1 VNSSHE
7 SIFAGKILGLSD
19 PILRKKLL
27 EMIAH
32 DETVRDELGGTG
44 ELFVGYHSRM
54 AEVHRQNAKLLDEI
68 VAQHG
73 WPDED
78 IAGKDG
84 AEAAWRM
91 VQHAIDLPDF
101 QRRMFAKLLE
111 AAVEGRI
118 ERWQPAFLE
127 DRIRALEGR
136 PQKYGTQFDWD
147 ENGEM
152 SPYPEIEDPSIL
164 NELRASVGL
173 PPLDQAI
180 ARHREAIKHSGE
192 PVPKDIHKRRAEMK
206 VVFVPLQ
213 FELESY
219 S

>member
-1 VNSSHE
+1 MLR
-7 SIFAGKILGLSD
+7 IKI
-19 PILRKKLL
+19 L
-27 EMIAH
+27 EMIR
-32 DETVRDELGGTG
+32 RDEGVREELSRTG
-44 ELFVGYHSRM
+44 ELFVGYHPRM
-54 AEVHRQNAKLLDEI
+54 AEVHRQNAKQLDEI

-84 AEAAWRM
+84 SEAAWRI
-91 VQHAIDLPDF
+91 VQHAIDQPDF

-111 AAVEGRI
+111 ASAEGRV

-136 PQKYGTQFDWD
+136 RQKYGTQFDWD

-152 SPYPEIEDPSIL
+152 SPYPEIEDPSIV

-173 PPLDQAI
+173 PPLEQAI
-180 ARHREAIKHSGE
+180 ARQREAIKESNE
-192 PVPKDIHKRRAEMK
+192 PVPADIKKRRAEMETWARSVGWIK
-206 VVFVPLQ
+206 
-213 FELESY
+213 
-219 S
+219 